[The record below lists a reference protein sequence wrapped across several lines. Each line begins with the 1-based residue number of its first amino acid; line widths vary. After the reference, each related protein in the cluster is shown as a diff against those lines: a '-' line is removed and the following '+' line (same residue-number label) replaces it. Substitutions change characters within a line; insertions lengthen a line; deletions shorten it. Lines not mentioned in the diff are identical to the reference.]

1 MKKDDKNKKSG
12 AKARRTDVNGATA
25 PEELVE
31 GDLEPIKIYLK
42 EMAGKPLLKKEE
54 EIEVAKRIEQCRKSL
69 LADIFCFPLAIRRL
83 EDIGSEVMG
92 GGAHLQSLVL
102 NYEDY
107 HDVDGADKCS
117 SFNDTV
123 QEARALQKKIQGY
136 ARKMRSDEATELI
149 KRRHDETFE
158 AFGQKLSSLKF
169 KEDIITGMA
178 HEVESVM
185 KQALKRAR
193 RMVELEK
200 GLRSMKVKPEKLEK
214 VPEDMRASKKKDFIV
229 EYLNCREAVE
239 VASDAIGME
248 HVHMLGAMQAI
259 ERILTELTEA
269 KWELIEANLRLV
281 ISIARRHMGKGLNL
295 SDIIQEGNIGL
306 MRAVDKFEYARGYKF
321 STYATWWIRQAI
333 TRALAD
339 QSRTIRIPVHMVE
352 TINRIIRTSQEMVQ
366 ETGQEPTSEQIA
378 KRVNL
383 PVERVKNIQK
393 VSREPISL
401 ETPVGEEDDSHL
413 GDFIEDKS
421 MSSPLDDVI
430 TDDLKKQI
438 EDALISLN
446 RKEAA
451 ILRRRFGIGMESP
464 MTLEEIGREFKVTRE
479 RIRQIEVKALR
490 KLKHPSRSIIL
501 KDFLE
506 SN

>member
-1 MKKDDKNKKSG
+1 MMKKDDKKNKSG
-12 AKARRTDVNGATA
+12 NKVRTDINGHAA
-25 PEELVE
+25 PEELVD

-69 LADIFCFPLAIRRL
+69 LADVFCFPLAMRRL

-92 GGAHLQSLVL
+92 GGAQLQRLVL
-102 NYEDY
+102 NYEEY
-107 HDVDGADKCS
+107 HDVDMLDKCCL
-117 SFNDTV
+117 FNDTV
-123 QEARALQKKIQGY
+123 QEARALQRKIQGY
-136 ARKMRSDEATELI
+136 ARKIRTGEASKLI
-149 KRRHDETFE
+149 ERRHKETVAE
-158 AFGQKLSSLKF
+158 FGDKLAALKL
-169 KEDIITGMA
+169 KEDIITAMA
-178 HEVESVM
+178 NEVESVM

-193 RMVELEK
+193 RMAELEK
-200 GLRSMKVKPEKLEK
+200 DLRALKVKPEQLEA
-214 VPEDMRASKKKDFIV
+214 VPENMRSSRKKDFIV
-229 EYLNCREAVE
+229 EYLNCREAIE
-239 VASDAIGME
+239 VASDVIGMGQE
-248 HVHMLGAMQAI
+248 HMLGAMQTI
-259 ERILTELTEA
+259 EGILTELTEA
-269 KWELIEANLRLV
+269 KWELTEANLRLV

-306 MRAVDKFEYARGYKF
+306 MRAVDKFEYMRGYKF

-352 TINRIIRTSQEMVQ
+352 TINRIIRTSQEIVQ

-421 MSSPLDDVI
+421 MTSPLDDVI

>member
-1 MKKDDKNKKSG
+1 MKKGDKKVSG
-12 AKARRTDVNGATA
+12 NNITRNGKAA
-25 PEELVE
+25 PDEFVD

-42 EMAGKPLLKKEE
+42 EMAGKPLLNKSE
-54 EIEVAKRIEQCRKSL
+54 EIEVAKRIEHCRKDL
-69 LADIFCFPLAIRRL
+69 LSETFCFPMAMRRL

-92 GGAHLQSLVL
+92 GGAQLQRLVL
-102 NYEDY
+102 NFEDY
-107 HDVDGADKCS
+107 HDVDTVDKCR
-117 SFNDTV
+117 SFNKTV
-123 QEARALQKKIQGY
+123 QEARQIQKKVQGY
-136 ARKMRSDEATELI
+136 LANIRAGTASALI
-149 KRRHDETFE
+149 KRRYDQTFE
-158 AFGQKLSSLKF
+158 AFGQKVESLRL

-178 HEVESVM
+178 HELESVLT
-185 KQALKRAR
+185 QALKRGR
-193 RMVELEK
+193 RMAELAK
-200 GLRSMKVKPEKLEK
+200 GLRALKVKPENLKEPPLN
-214 VPEDMRASKKKDFIV
+214 MRASKKKDLSI
-229 EYLNCREAVE
+229 EYLKCREALE
-239 VASDAIGME
+239 VASEASGLAPE
-248 HVHMLGAMQAI
+248 HMAEAMR
-259 ERILTELTEA
+259 RIDHKLTVLTEA
-269 KWELIEANLRLV
+269 KWELTEANLRLV

-306 MRAVDKFEYARGYKF
+306 MRAVDKFEYKRGYKF

-352 TINRIIRTSQEMVQ
+352 TINRIIRTSQEIVQ

-401 ETPVGEEDDSHL
+401 ETPVGEEDDSQL

-421 MSSPLDDVI
+421 MASPLESVI
-430 TDDLKKQI
+430 SDDLKKQI
-438 EDALISLN
+438 EDALVSLSG
-446 RKEAA
+446 KEAG
-451 ILRRRFGIGMESP
+451 ILRRRFGIGMDSP
-464 MTLEEIGREFKVTRE
+464 MTLEEIGREFQVTRE
-479 RIRQIEVKALR
+479 RIRQIEVKAIR

-506 SN
+506 NN

>member
-1 MKKDDKNKKSG
+1 MKKDENDKMSANDKIRKDR
-12 AKARRTDVNGATA
+12 AVPK
-25 PEELVE
+25 ELVE

-42 EMAGKPLLKKEE
+42 EMAGKPLLNKDE

-69 LADIFCFPLAIRRL
+69 LSEIFCFPMAMRRL

-92 GGAHLQSLVL
+92 GGAQLQRLVL
-102 NYEDY
+102 NYEEY
-107 HDVDGADKCS
+107 HDVDTEDKCR
-117 SFNDTV
+117 SFNRTV
-123 QEARALQKKIQGY
+123 QEARQIQRKVQGY
-136 ARKMRSDEATELI
+136 LVKVRAGTASDLI
-149 KRRHDETFE
+149 KRRLDETVE
-158 AFGQKLSSLKF
+158 SFGEKVASLKL

-178 HEVESVM
+178 HEMETVL

-193 RMVELEK
+193 RMGELEK
-200 GLRSMKVKPEKLEK
+200 GLRALKVKPEKLKE
-214 VPEDMRASKKKDFIV
+214 VPHQMRASRKKDLSI
-229 EYLNCREAVE
+229 EYLKCLEALE
-239 VASDAIGME
+239 VAREVTGMAHE
-248 HVHMLGAMQAI
+248 HVAEAMQ
-259 ERILTELTEA
+259 RIDRKLTDLTEV
-269 KWELIEANLRLV
+269 KWELTEANLRLV

-306 MRAVDKFEYARGYKF
+306 MRAVDKFEYTRGYKF

-352 TINRIIRTSQEMVQ
+352 TINRIIRTSQEIVQ

-383 PVERVKNIQK
+383 PVERVKSIQK

-401 ETPVGEEDDSHL
+401 ETPVGEEDDSQL

-421 MSSPLDDVI
+421 IASPLEDVI

-446 RKEAA
+446 RKEAG

-506 SN
+506 NN